1 LGYTTKGYFS
11 FIDLIL
17 FPQIEK
23 PKLME
28 INKQAVNFTA
38 DVKLLE
44 FIDKKIMKLETFF
57 DRIVTAEVFLRLEKT
72 GQVQDKIAEIKIS
85 VPGSVLVA
93 KETTKTFE
101 ESIDL
106 TASSLKRQLIRYKE
120 KLGAD

>member
-1 LGYTTKGYFS
+1 
-11 FIDLIL
+11 
-17 FPQIEK
+17 
-23 PKLME
+23 ME

-120 KLGAD
+120 KLGSD